1 MLALALNGS
10 SGAFVSFRFGAGV
23 SSCSGAVVDDDAA
36 TAALSSFDLDR
47 DFVDSAVSFGLGVE
61 LRPLAGLL

>member
-1 MLALALNGS
+1 MNGS

-23 SSCSGAVVDDDAA
+23 SAGSGAAVDDDVA